1 MTNTPLS
8 IILRARWAMLSN
20 SVRAIRSYLWIHVV
34 VGFFVLGSL
43 LVGGGFLFHAMFRFL
58 IAQEPFGGPLM
69 ERLMAIVLLA
79 FFSML
84 IFSNLIITLTTT
96 YISRDTEFLFSY
108 PISARSVFG
117 VKLAESIFYSSWAFV
132 VLSLPLFTAYGFSK
146 DAQWWFYPV
155 AILLG
160 MPFLIIPASIGAI
173 VTMVISAWLPAKRAR
188 SYSVGL
194 VIVAVIVTVGI
205 VRLMGLRSLVSQA
218 ETDDFTQIMNLLNV
232 GSVPLLPNYWLA
244 RGLKAASE
252 GDLSGCL
259 WWGWCLLVTAATIL
273 QICMWLAPSI
283 YFRGWVLARE
293 AASATRS
300 IGSRWSPF
308 PVIDKFLHVFPAPIR
323 ALISKDMRAFWRDPA
338 QWSQLVIL
346 FGLLVIYVA
355 NIRGLTGRL
364 AALEDFFQNWPVI
377 LSFFNLGATCFVIC
391 ILTTRFIY
399 PMLSL
404 EGRQY
409 WVVGLAPF
417 PKRHLIW
424 EKYGICLGVTAS
436 LAIVLI
442 AFSNSK
448 LNVGTALGWIAMG
461 TVLLLSLGLT
471 SLAVG
476 LGAIFPD
483 FRQDNP
489 ARIAN
494 GIGGTANIIL
504 SLAYIGAIL
513 GLALPPTYSLI
524 RFLKNGDGP
533 LDASLYTLSAMW
545 PWIGAY
551 FVLHAVVISLP
562 LVLGMRRW
570 DRLEIHL

>member
-1 MTNTPLS
+1 
-8 IILRARWAMLSN
+8 MLSN
-20 SVRAIRSYLWIHVV
+20 TVRAIRSYLWIHVA
-34 VGFFVLGSL
+34 VGFIVLGSL
-43 LVGGGFLFHAMFRFL
+43 LVGGGALFHAMFRFL

-69 ERLMAIVLLA
+69 ERLLAIVLLA

-146 DAQWWFYPV
+146 DSQWWFYPV
-155 AILLG
+155 AFLLG
-160 MPFLIIPASIGAI
+160 IPFLIIPASIGAI

-194 VIVAVIVTVGI
+194 VILAIIVTIGL
-205 VRLMGLRSLVSQA
+205 VRFMGLRSLVSQA
-218 ETDDFTQIMNLLNV
+218 ETDDFAQIMNLLNV

-252 GDLSGCL
+252 GDAGVCL
-259 WWGWCLLVTAATIL
+259 WWGWCLFITAATIL
-273 QICMWLAPSI
+273 QICMWLAPAI

-293 AASATRS
+293 AASSSRS
-300 IGSRWSPF
+300 TANRWSPF
-308 PVIDKFLHVFPAPIR
+308 PLFDKLLHIFPAPTR

-424 EKYGICLGVTAS
+424 EKYGICMAVTLT
-436 LAIVLI
+436 LAVVLI

-448 LNVGTALGWIAMG
+448 LNVGTALGWIAMS
-461 TVLLLSLGLT
+461 TVILLSLGLT

-476 LGAIFPD
+476 LGAMFPD
-483 FRQDNP
+483 FKQDNP

-494 GIGGTANIIL
+494 GVGGTANIIL
-504 SLAYIGAIL
+504 SLAYIGSIL
-513 GLALPPTYSLI
+513 GLALPPTFALI
-524 RFLKNGDGP
+524 RVLNITDNSHRAVTEI
-533 LDASLYTLSAMW
+533 LIMMW
-545 PWIGAY
+545 PWITAY
-551 FVLHAVVISLP
+551 FLLHVAVIVIP
-562 LVLGMRRW
+562 LVMGMRRW